1 MNIRFL
7 FAYVPSSA
15 WIQEH
20 ETISIGNVILF
31 PGFNSVTEICWSFE
45 MSLGGGKKEIK
56 LSSLCMK
63 MAMLMCPMP
72 KVK

>member
-20 ETISIGNVILF
+20 ETVCIGNVILF
-31 PGFNSVTEICWSFE
+31 PGFNSVNEICCSFE
-45 MSLGGGKKEIK
+45 MSIIPYEVEKRK
-56 LSSLCMK
+56 LNYFHCVWK
-63 MAMLMCPMP
+63 
-72 KVK
+72 